1 MPFGARRWSTDKA
14 QTLIEHALRGA
25 EERFRIDGALKYDPL
40 SIFNGSTT
48 PVGLYARSRWI
59 GLDND
64 SGWQKD
70 FDKTIA
76 ALRKGQLANGSW
88 ENSPLLTIHRL
99 FGLHLTVRQPD
110 DNIDKALEW
119 LVFTCDTFSDFQIRS
134 LFGKQLSS
142 STIESLPFVNGDVAD
157 LFKAAVLFLSTIFGK
172 GKEKAIVKIF
182 QEVMD
187 RFASKHSRWPSLVS
201 TQNFL
206 RAFVV
211 HPEYKHSEV
220 ILKVVRMF
228 ADMQSKSGTWKG
240 RINSYLLINALGH
253 LDMDVAKKQL
263 ISSLRG
269 ISHKQNSDG
278 SWGRR
283 GREWK
288 TFLIIHA
295 MKRMSAL

>member
-1 MPFGARRWSTDKA
+1 MMCKKVLGKGSM
-14 QTLIEHALRGA
+14 
-25 EERFRIDGALKYDPL
+25 LKYDPL
-40 SIFNGSTT
+40 SIFKGSTT

-64 SGWQKD
+64 SGWQND
-70 FDKTIA
+70 FDKTVA

-119 LVFTCDTFSDFQIRS
+119 LVFTFDTLSDFQIGS

-142 STIESLPFVNGDVAD
+142 SKIENLPFVNSNVAD

-172 GKEKAIVKIF
+172 GKEEAIAKIF
-182 QEVMD
+182 QGVMA
-187 RFASKHSRWPSLVS
+187 RFDFKRRRWTSLAS

-211 HPEYKHSEV
+211 HPEYRNSGV

-228 ADMQSKSGTWKG
+228 ADMQSTSGTWNE
-240 RINSYLLINALGH
+240 RINSYLLINALAH
-253 LDMDVAKKQL
+253 LDMDVAKRQL

-283 GREWK
+283 EKEWK

>member
-1 MPFGARRWSTDKA
+1 MMCKEVLGKGFM
-14 QTLIEHALRGA
+14 
-25 EERFRIDGALKYDPL
+25 LKYDPL
-40 SIFNGSTT
+40 SIFNGSAT

-64 SGWQKD
+64 PGWQKD
-70 FDKTIA
+70 FDKTVA

-88 ENSPLLTIHRL
+88 ENSPLLTIRRL

-110 DNIDKALEW
+110 DDIDKALEW
-119 LVFTCDTFSDFQIRS
+119 LVFKFDTLSDPQIS
-134 LFGKQLSS
+134 TLFGKQLSS
-142 STIESLPFVNGDVAD
+142 KIESLPFVNGDVAD
-157 LFKAAVLFLSTIFGK
+157 FFKAAVLFLSTIFGK
-172 GKEKAIVKIF
+172 GKEKAIAKIF
-182 QEVMD
+182 QEVMA
-187 RFASKHSRWPSLVS
+187 RFDFKRGRWTNLAS

-220 ILKVVRMF
+220 IQKVVRLF
-228 ADMQSKSGTWKG
+228 ADMQSKSGTWDG

-253 LDMDVAKKQL
+253 LDTDSAKRQL

-278 SWGRR
+278 SWGRSEQ
-283 GREWK
+283 EWK

-295 MKRMSAL
+295 MKKMSVL

>member
-1 MPFGARRWSTDKA
+1 MCKEVLGK
-14 QTLIEHALRGA
+14 GYM
-25 EERFRIDGALKYDPL
+25 LKYDPL
-40 SIFNGSTT
+40 SIFEGSAT
-48 PVGLYARSRWI
+48 PVGLYARSRWM

-64 SGWQKD
+64 SGWQND
-70 FDKTIA
+70 FDKTVA

-99 FGLHLTVRQPD
+99 FGLHLTVRQSD

-119 LVFTCDTFSDFQIRS
+119 LVFTFDTLSDSQIS
-134 LFGKQLSS
+134 TSFAKQPSS
-142 STIESLPFVNGDVAD
+142 KIENLPFVNGDVAD

-172 GKEKAIVKIF
+172 GEEKAVVRIF
-182 QEVMD
+182 QEVMA
-187 RFASKHSRWPSLVS
+187 RFDSKRRRWTSLAS

-211 HPEYKHSEV
+211 HPEYKHTEV
-220 ILKVVRMF
+220 IQKVVRMF
-228 ADMQSKSGTWKG
+228 ADMQSKSGAWDG

-253 LDMDVAKKQL
+253 LDMDVAKRQL

-278 SWGRR
+278 SWGRSEK
-283 GREWK
+283 EWK

-295 MKRMSAL
+295 MKKMSAL